1 MKIIAV
7 GWNYRGHNAEMN
19 QKETPQNPIIFFKP
33 ETALLKDGKP
43 FFLPQFSDRIEYET
57 ELVFHISRLG
67 KNIASKFAHRYY
79 DIPEADILASCGE
92 QALELGTSKPK
103 QGRTEIRGTLQKDS
117 TTRLPSEN
125 SFHYPNKHPKPTI

>member
-43 FFLPQFSDRIEYET
+43 FFFC
-57 ELVFHISRLG
+57 
-67 KNIASKFAHRYY
+67 A
-79 DIPEADILASCGE
+79 
-92 QALELGTSKPK
+92 
-103 QGRTEIRGTLQKDS
+103 GRAGV
-117 TTRLPSEN
+117 PG
-125 SFHYPNKHPKPTI
+125 

>member
-43 FFLPQFSDRIEYET
+43 FFFTSILRPYRIRNRIG
-57 ELVFHISRLG
+57 FPH
-67 KNIASKFAHRYY
+67 F
-79 DIPEADILASCGE
+79 P
-92 QALELGTSKPK
+92 
-103 QGRTEIRGTLQKDS
+103 IR
-117 TTRLPSEN
+117 E
-125 SFHYPNKHPKPTI
+125 KHSQ

>member
-57 ELVFHISRLG
+57 ELVFHIDEL
-67 KNIASKFAHRYY
+67 IAYISQFYTLKIGDLIFTGTPAGVGPVKIGDH
-79 DIPEADILASCGE
+79 
-92 QALELGTSKPK
+92 LEGYLEETKVLDFFVK
-103 QGRTEIRGTLQKDS
+103 
-117 TTRLPSEN
+117 
-125 SFHYPNKHPKPTI
+125 

>member
-43 FFLPQFSDRIEYET
+43 FYLNSPTVSNTKPNWFSTFPD
-57 ELVFHISRLG
+57 
-67 KNIASKFAHRYY
+67 
-79 DIPEADILASCGE
+79 
-92 QALELGTSKPK
+92 
-103 QGRTEIRGTLQKDS
+103 
-117 TTRLPSEN
+117 
-125 SFHYPNKHPKPTI
+125 

>member
-43 FFLPQFSDRIEYET
+43 FFYLNSPTVSNTKPNWFSTFPD
-57 ELVFHISRLG
+57 
-67 KNIASKFAHRYY
+67 
-79 DIPEADILASCGE
+79 
-92 QALELGTSKPK
+92 
-103 QGRTEIRGTLQKDS
+103 
-117 TTRLPSEN
+117 
-125 SFHYPNKHPKPTI
+125 